1 METRLCNIFK
11 TANAIKLVKTI
22 LERPYKIRQDS
33 SKRNYLQKN
42 GTIFKGRSILN
53 YFQKQRNYI
62 FWEVHLDVLKQ
73 VENDVRTATQ

>member
-1 METRLCNIFK
+1 MK
-11 TANAIKLVKTI
+11 W
-22 LERPYKIRQDS
+22 
-33 SKRNYLQKN
+33 NYLQKN

-62 FWEVHLDVLKQ
+62 FSEVHLDVLKQ